1 MLNTSVFN
9 DNDDQYKIEPGTQ
22 EDIEVL
28 QLLKIPG
35 FGQKG
40 GDDDGLR
47 QDINEEMGALADKE
61 AMDEV
66 VKELMSQNSQFVI
79 EMGNDTKMFEF
90 RMNDH
95 IFTVGG

>member
-1 MLNTSVFN
+1 
-9 DNDDQYKIEPGTQ
+9 
-22 EDIEVL
+22 
-28 QLLKIPG
+28 
-35 FGQKG
+35 
-40 GDDDGLR
+40 
-47 QDINEEMGALADKE
+47 MGALADKE

-90 RMNDH
+90 RMNDP

>member
-9 DNDDQYKIEPGTQ
+9 DFDDQYKIEPGTE

-35 FGQKG
+35 FGSKG
-40 GDDDGLR
+40 EGEDDTFD

-61 AMDEV
+61 AMDEL
-66 VKELMSQNSQFVI
+66 VKDLMTQNQ
-79 EMGNDTKMFEF
+79 
-90 RMNDH
+90 
-95 IFTVGG
+95 

>member
-9 DNDDQYKIEPGTQ
+9 DHDDQYKIEPGTE

-35 FGQKG
+35 FGSKG
-40 GDDDGLR
+40 EGEDDTID

-61 AMDEV
+61 AMDDL
-66 VKELMSQNSQFVI
+66 VKELMSQNQ
-79 EMGNDTKMFEF
+79 
-90 RMNDH
+90 
-95 IFTVGG
+95 